1 MQHLPYKSDQE
12 FRVLVEVVCGE
23 RDYWELSSELTN
35 RLRTW
40 NNELYWRKES
50 AGSFNSPDY
59 QIVIYRRGNPVDAFY
74 VCHDKEDD
82 AMVLLAS
89 RYPKAVEWPE
99 N

>member
-1 MQHLPYKSDQE
+1 MQHLPYKNDEELIYIVGNAIGDYYWPDSIDAM
-12 FRVLVEVVCGE
+12 LV
-23 RDYWELSSELTN
+23 
-35 RLRTW
+35 RLRIW
-40 NNELYWRKES
+40 SNDLYWRKES

-74 VCHDKEDD
+74 VCHDREDE

-99 N
+99 V